1 MNILSQT
8 VIFFILT
15 VFPFHR
21 QERLEMLAAKF
32 DRKVD
37 IVVELTIILDQG
49 IGFVRNPL
57 WLA

>member
-1 MNILSQT
+1 
-8 VIFFILT
+8 
-15 VFPFHR
+15 
-21 QERLEMLAAKF
+21 MLAAKF

-49 IGFVRNPL
+49 IGFVRNLL

>member
-32 DRKVD
+32 DRKVN
-37 IVVELTIILDQG
+37 IVVKVTIILDQG
-49 IGFVRNPL
+49 MGFVRNPL
-57 WLA
+57 